1 MTTFKGIARS
11 TVTVEFTG
19 TEEEFIELAEELS
32 EGLDSHDRGDALG
45 YFVFETQMYN
55 ELAIVRQRPDGT
67 MYSLT
72 ASNEPDLFE
81 WEGI

>member
-1 MTTFKGIARS
+1 MTFKGTARS

-19 TEEEFIELAEELS
+19 TEEEFIALAEEIID
-32 EGLDSHDRGDALG
+32 GQLDSRDRGDAMGAIVL
-45 YFVFETQMYN
+45 ETQLYN
-55 ELAIVRQRPDGT
+55 DLAIVKQRPDGT

-72 ASNEPDLFE
+72 ASNEPEFFE